1 MEPPTSGS
9 VKLVSSPEMEKLGGF
24 KLEVLWN
31 CLGLREM
38 ISNMDE
44 YGCFNKKNY
53 GSVWIYGKW
62 KCDGILMNCVDLLEI
77 NGELNEL
84 YVI

>member
-1 MEPPTSGS
+1 
-9 VKLVSSPEMEKLGGF
+9 
-24 KLEVLWN
+24 
-31 CLGLREM
+31 
-38 ISNMDE
+38 MDE

-53 GSVWIYGKW
+53 GSVWISGKW

-77 NGELNEL
+77 NGELSEL

>member
-9 VKLVSSPEMEKLGGF
+9 GKLVSSPEKPMEKLDFNWKWYGIVWG
-24 KLEVLWN
+24 
-31 CLGLREM
+31 LGKWYRIWIFQL
-38 ISNMDE
+38 
-44 YGCFNKKNY
+44 KNY
-53 GSVWIYGKW
+53 GSVWISGKR